1 MATRVEIKGDR
12 ISLFRIMVGFLPLAF
27 GYFLSVLFQ
36 SIDPLIADDLMTDLA
51 IGKGTLGM
59 LTAAFPVAFAVCLL
73 PSGIAIDRLGSR
85 AVQSL
90 MMAVTALGALI
101 FSVST
106 GSFGLMIGRALL
118 GAGAAAALL
127 AVMKAIVTW
136 FPRERLGLVIGGLIT
151 VAGIGALAMAN
162 PAALIV
168 QAHGWRALFMLLAAL
183 ATLCAIL
190 TVLLVP
196 TSATVMGDVPDQDR
210 GLPFVLR
217 DPIFRRFAPLAAIAV
232 GTVWAIQGQWVAG
245 WLATVSGV
253 RLTAIITYITL
264 IAVGQAAGALV
275 WGALADWAARMGLSA
290 AKVFAGAVA
299 LGVCIQLAAVGG
311 IGLPSSI
318 VWGALVSGA
327 AAMLPFVVLLAHFPQ
342 VYAARACASVG
353 LLQYVASLFIQ
364 WAVGGVVASGQTS
377 ASAYAMAFMV
387 PIALQLAALAWFLFP
402 RSKTPDGAQGAW
414 EAAVASAS
422 LAHAPSIPGGRPADA
437 AALADSAGKPAD
449 IAVEPIGVATAS
461 TGTAGEAEPARFGA
475 GRDSRSTARHASG
488 AGEPHRGATLCGRS
502 TGRLCSA

>member
-1 MATRVEIKGDR
+1 
-12 ISLFRIMVGFLPLAF
+12 
-27 GYFLSVLFQ
+27 
-36 SIDPLIADDLMTDLA
+36 
-51 IGKGTLGM
+51 
-59 LTAAFPVAFAVCLL
+59 
-73 PSGIAIDRLGSR
+73 
-85 AVQSL
+85 
-90 MMAVTALGALI
+90 MM
-101 FSVST
+101 
-106 GSFGLMIGRALL
+106 GRALL

-127 AVMKAIVTW
+127 AAMKAIVTW

-151 VAGIGALAMAN
+151 VAGIGALVMAD

-168 QAHGWRALFMLLAAL
+168 QAYGWRALFMLLAAV
-183 ATLCAIL
+183 AVLCAIL

-196 TSATVMGDVPDQDR
+196 TSATVIDDVPDEDR

-232 GTVWAIQGQWVAG
+232 GTVWAIQGQWIAG

-327 AAMLPFVVLLAHFPQ
+327 ATMLPFVVLLAHFPQ

-353 LLQYVASLFIQ
+353 LLQYVATFFIQ
-364 WAVGGVVASGQTS
+364 SGRRWRRRIRSNVSDRLCDGIHGADRITTRCSRLVVVSSIENTGRRAGRWRSRCVRASDAGRLGTAAHSRRPATRYRCDAGQLSRGARRHPGRADHHRIAINQERPARQNRTLLRRPTQREHCPTRQRS
-377 ASAYAMAFMV
+377 RRASPWRHPMR
-387 PIALQLAALAWFLFP
+387 PQRRPTLQRSPTP
-402 RSKTPDGAQGAW
+402 RS
-414 EAAVASAS
+414 SR
-422 LAHAPSIPGGRPADA
+422 SIPHWRHPRRPARQKWPPLRQPRQRRLRRQPASPRRPRTPRGTSRDGCGSHRRRSSI
-437 AALADSAGKPAD
+437 DPRCPAGPRPAW
-449 IAVEPIGVATAS
+449 
-461 TGTAGEAEPARFGA
+461 
-475 GRDSRSTARHASG
+475 RH
-488 AGEPHRGATLCGRS
+488 
-502 TGRLCSA
+502 